1 MRAPAQRSGAPSLG
15 SDPQQKNVGAPLP
28 PLDAPPFPTFVKGG
42 RHNPASAQAAEGQ
55 DVRRRRRQGR
65 GFHDARSGAELPAK
79 APLDGLVITRY
90 QHGLLTNRINVI
102 EAAHPVPDENG
113 DTGPTRTNSN
123 DYRVIL
129 VF

>member
-1 MRAPAQRSGAPSLG
+1 M
-15 SDPQQKNVGAPLP
+15 
-28 PLDAPPFPTFVKGG
+28 T
-42 RHNPASAQAAEGQ
+42 
-55 DVRRRRRQGR
+55 
-65 GFHDARSGAELPAK
+65 ARSGAELPAK

-113 DTGPTRTNSN
+113 DTGPTRTNIN

-129 VF
+129 VL